1 MLDIRN
7 IDCMELMA
15 QYPDKYFDL
24 AICDPPYTDE
34 FRVVNSGEC
43 AKLGDYKT
51 DSLNNNAPTDE
62 YFKEVI
68 RVSKNQIIWGVNYY
82 KFYLGVGRIVW
93 DKDNTGNYSDCELA
107 YHSFGNVVRKFKWRW
122 NGMLQ
127 GDMKDKQIRIHPT
140 EKPKQLYSWILK
152 KYAKQNDK
160 ILDTH
165 FGSGSIALALDEV
178 NKIERMN
185 LSLTA
190 SEIDKEHFEKAMKRI
205 KEKTAQLG
213 LSFNH

>member
-1 MLDIRN
+1 
-7 IDCMELMA
+7 MELMK

-152 KYAKQNDK
+152 KYAKQDDK

-190 SEIDKEHFEKAMKRI
+190 SEIDKEHFEKAIKRI